1 MWHQI
6 SWEKNMKKEKNS
18 EDQKNP
24 IAEIYNWFK
33 LQIDQ
38 KNYFLLILITLA
50 MFWGYGNIF
59 IPIINKLENIFTIGI
74 SNATANSIVEADVR
88 ALMEKIAELESKVN
102 ADFNARRTG
111 VLGETHH

>member
-1 MWHQI
+1 MPTVRNMNQKQI
-6 SWEKNMKKEKNS
+6 MS
-18 EDQKNP
+18 ENQKN
-24 IAEIYNWFK
+24 ALVKAYNWIV

-38 KNYFLLILITLA
+38 KNYLTLILIAGGVFWVYTYMFPYAKTL
-50 MFWGYGNIF
+50 
-59 IPIINKLENIFTIGI
+59 LTIGI

-88 ALMEKIAELESKVN
+88 ALREKIAELESKVN